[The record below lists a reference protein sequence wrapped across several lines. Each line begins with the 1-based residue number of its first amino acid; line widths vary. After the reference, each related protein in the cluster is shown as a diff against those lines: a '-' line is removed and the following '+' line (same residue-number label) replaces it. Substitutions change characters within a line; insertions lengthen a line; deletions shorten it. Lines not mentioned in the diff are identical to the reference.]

1 VNFLTILVSLHCFH
15 VQVLIK
21 NEETSVGRIAKIIIM
36 DPMVQNAEKLDSVN
50 LESPSDHVLGVL
62 PSHTYPIKSNSI
74 LNNAKEVGFI
84 SPILA
89 FNLGLHTSCLK
100 LLLAKEDNL
109 FRYFESKEEE
119 LEGENMSQRNLSLKI
134 EVAPWPNLPKY
145 ASHLR
150 VSFVKIPEC
159 GMLASLKGNSP
170 TEMSDYQNMIDS
182 ALNEYF
188 KIDRLLTKGDVFC
201 VHKVWSCGSEM
212 CIVCSD
218 KSAKRSPNDLIYFK
232 VNCIHHFSRLPVLF
246 LTLLLGWLSFMLIY
260 YTAFGS
266 DTIELIVLVPGL
278 TRTH

>member
-1 VNFLTILVSLHCFH
+1 LSSLTLCFPIGFHFLAYPNLFGIKGFVVVVVVVFH

-21 NEETSVGRIAKIIIM
+21 NAETNVGRIAKIIIM
-36 DPMVQNAEKLDSVN
+36 DSTTENAEKLDLVN
-50 LESPSDHVLGVL
+50 LESPSGHVMGVL
-62 PSHTYPIKSNSI
+62 PSHTYPIKTCSI
-74 LNNAKEVGFI
+74 LNNAEEVGFI
-84 SPILA
+84 SPLLA

-100 LLLAKEDNL
+100 LLLTEEDKL
-109 FRYFESKEEE
+109 CRYFESKEEE
-119 LEGENMSQRNLSLKI
+119 LEGENMTQRNLSLKI

-170 TEMSDYQNMIDS
+170 TVMSDYQNMIDS

-188 KIDRLLTKGDVFC
+188 KVDRLLTKGDVFC

-218 KSAKRSPNDLIYFK
+218 KSAKRRPNDLIYFK
-232 VNCIHHFSRLPVLF
+232 VNCIHYF
-246 LTLLLGWLSFMLIY
+246 LLCQSCF
-260 YTAFGS
+260 
-266 DTIELIVLVPGL
+266 
-278 TRTH
+278 